1 MEKSPVLKKRDD
13 QLKKKMF
20 DRTVSKKR
28 KRHNGGISGGRSG
41 RGLLGGREKG
51 GFIDGL
57 TDSEEDFVN
66 SVKRSM
72 KTNAAAAPF
81 KVDPSFPL
89 PTKPVSKKFKGEVV
103 TYTRK
108 QLTHL
113 CKKHVRG
120 AGASKDWE

>member
-41 RGLLGGREKG
+41 RGLLGGRKKG

-57 TDSEEDFVN
+57 TDSEEDFVK
-66 SVKRSM
+66 SVKGSM
-72 KTNAAAAPF
+72 KTNVAAAPV
-81 KVDPSFPL
+81 KVDSSFPL
-89 PTKPVSKKFKGEVV
+89 PKNLVEMGFLP
-103 TYTRK
+103 
-108 QLTHL
+108 
-113 CKKHVRG
+113 
-120 AGASKDWE
+120 

>member
-66 SVKRSM
+66 SVKGSM

>member
-41 RGLLGGREKG
+41 RGLLGGRKKG

-57 TDSEEDFVN
+57 TDSEEDFVK
-66 SVKRSM
+66 SVKGSM
-72 KTNAAAAPF
+72 KTNVAAAPV

-89 PTKPVSKKFKGEVV
+89 PKKPAVELDWNCLQHGTK
-103 TYTRK
+103 
-108 QLTHL
+108 
-113 CKKHVRG
+113 
-120 AGASKDWE
+120 

>member
-41 RGLLGGREKG
+41 RGLLGGRKKG

>member
-41 RGLLGGREKG
+41 RGLLGGRKKG

-89 PTKPVSKKFKGEVV
+89 PTKPVSKVFKGEVV

-108 QLTHL
+108 QLMHL

-120 AGASKDWE
+120 AKVSKDWE